1 MAKINLSSLLK
12 GSESM
17 ENMEL
22 DERST
27 KVNKQLHII
36 GLIISILMLVVTLV
50 LLIIAITKVY
60 SINQDFTSK
69 VVSYSTANN
78 VNTVVASILLL
89 LVTSMTGLI
98 FFRLYQEKP
107 PFSRGN
113 IRIIRF
119 VAVLLVLLSVLPIV
133 FQVGVA
139 GFLNIPIK
147 KISINYMYIFI
158 GMIFYCISYVFEHG
172 DIVQRQISQRVSIQ
186 ENMILT
192 MAEAAEAKSG
202 NVGQHIKR
210 VSEYSKVIAKNMGMS
225 DEEVETIRLASM
237 LHDIGNILIP
247 SEIIEKESTLNDEEF
262 AIMKT
267 HVVAGEQLL
276 QNAEGNVMEMARQIA
291 LDHHEHW
298 NGAGYLGKIG
308 KEISLPGRIVAV
320 ADTFDMLISARG
332 YKSGWDT
339 NKVYHGICDD
349 SGKKFDPEVVKVFI
363 ICYKELLEVFK
374 KYNKTASK
382 DAPLPDEI
390 VASYDKILGEF
401 NRKNQ
406 PQEESFVSVSKSYQ
420 DVELDLRRLI

>member
-12 GSESM
+12 GSD
-17 ENMEL
+17 NKAEL
-22 DERST
+22 DIRST
-27 KVNKQLHII
+27 KVNRQLHII
-36 GLIISILMLVVTLV
+36 GLIISIMMFVVTLV

-60 SINQDFTSK
+60 SINRDFTSGN
-69 VVSYSTANN
+69 VSYTTANN
-78 VNTVVASILLL
+78 INQVLASLLLL

-98 FFRLYQEKP
+98 FFRLYQAKP
-107 PFSRGN
+107 PFSKGN

-119 VAVLLVLLSVLPIV
+119 VAILLILLSVLPML
-133 FQVGVA
+133 FQLGFA
-139 GFLNIPIK
+139 GFFNIDIN

-158 GMIFYCISYVFEHG
+158 GMIFYCISYIFEHG
-172 DIVQRQISQRVSIQ
+172 DIVQRQVAQTVDVQ

-210 VSEYSKVIAKNMGMS
+210 VSEYSKVIAKNMGMT
-225 DEEVETIRLASM
+225 DEEAETMRLASM

-247 SEIIEKESTLNDEEF
+247 SEILEKESSLNDEEF

-276 QNAEGNVMEMARQIA
+276 ENAEGDVMEMARQIA

-298 NGAGYLGKIG
+298 NGAGYMGKVG

-320 ADTFDMLISARG
+320 ADAFDMMISARG

-339 NKVYHGICDD
+339 NKVYHGICDE
-349 SGKKFDPEVVKVFI
+349 SGKKFDPEVIRVFI
-363 ICYKELLEVFK
+363 VCYKELLEIFK
-374 KYNKTASK
+374 KYNKTVSK
-382 DAPLPDEI
+382 DAPLSEEI
-390 VASYDKILGEF
+390 MANYDKILGEY
-401 NRKNQ
+401 NTRNKQ
-406 PQEESFVSVSKSYQ
+406 KEEESVSVSKSYQ

>member
-1 MAKINLSSLLK
+1 MAKLNLSSLFK
-12 GSESM
+12 GSD
-17 ENMEL
+17 NKAEL
-22 DERST
+22 DKRST
-27 KVNKQLHII
+27 KVNRQLHII
-36 GLIISILMLVVTLV
+36 GLIISIMMFIVTLV

-60 SINQDFTSK
+60 SINQDFTSGN
-69 VVSYSTANN
+69 VSYTTANN
-78 VNTVVASILLL
+78 INQVVASLLLL

-98 FFRLYQEKP
+98 FFRLYQAKP
-107 PFSRGN
+107 PFSKGN

-119 VAVLLVLLSVLPIV
+119 VAILLILLSVLPML
-133 FQVGVA
+133 FQL
-139 GFLNIPIK
+139 GFTGFFNIDIN

-158 GMIFYCISYVFEHG
+158 SMIFYCISYIFEHG
-172 DIVQRQISQRVSIQ
+172 DIVQRQVAQTVDVQ

-210 VSEYSKVIAKNMGMS
+210 VSEYSKVIARHMGMT
-225 DEEVETIRLASM
+225 DEEAETMRLASM

-247 SEIIEKESTLNDEEF
+247 SEILEKESSLNDEEF

-276 QNAEGNVMEMARQIA
+276 ENAEGDVMEMARQIA

-298 NGAGYLGKIG
+298 NGAGYMGKVG

-320 ADTFDMLISARG
+320 ADAFDMMISARG

-339 NKVYHGICDD
+339 NKVYHGICDE
-349 SGKKFDPEVVKVFI
+349 SGKKFDPEVIKVFI
-363 ICYKELLEVFK
+363 ICYKELLEIFK
-374 KYNKTASK
+374 KYNKTVSK
-382 DAPLPDEI
+382 DAPLSEEI
-390 VASYDKILGEF
+390 MANYDKILGEY
-401 NRKNQ
+401 NTRNKQ
-406 PQEESFVSVSKSYQ
+406 KEEETVSVSKSYQ

>member
-1 MAKINLSSLLK
+1 MAKLNLSSLFK
-12 GSESM
+12 GSD
-17 ENMEL
+17 NKAEL
-22 DERST
+22 DKRST
-27 KVNKQLHII
+27 KVNRQLHII
-36 GLIISILMLVVTLV
+36 GLIISIMMFIVTLV

-60 SINQDFTSK
+60 SINQDFTSGN
-69 VVSYSTANN
+69 VSYTTANN
-78 VNTVVASILLL
+78 INQVVASLLLL

-98 FFRLYQEKP
+98 FFRLYQAKP
-107 PFSRGN
+107 PFYKGN

-119 VAVLLVLLSVLPIV
+119 VAILLILLSVLPML
-133 FQVGVA
+133 FQL
-139 GFLNIPIK
+139 GFTGFFNIDIN

-158 GMIFYCISYVFEHG
+158 GMIFYCISYIFEHG
-172 DIVQRQISQRVSIQ
+172 DIVQRQVAQTVDVQ

-210 VSEYSKVIAKNMGMS
+210 VSEYSKVIARHMGMT
-225 DEEVETIRLASM
+225 DEEAETMRLASM

-247 SEIIEKESTLNDEEF
+247 SEILEKESSLNDEEF

-276 QNAEGNVMEMARQIA
+276 ENAEGDVMEMARQIA

-298 NGAGYLGKIG
+298 NGAGYMGKVG

-320 ADTFDMLISARG
+320 ADAFDMMISARG

-339 NKVYHGICDD
+339 NKVYHGICDE
-349 SGKKFDPEVVKVFI
+349 SGKKFDPEVIKVFI
-363 ICYKELLEVFK
+363 ICYKELLEIFK
-374 KYNKTASK
+374 KYNKTVSK
-382 DAPLPDEI
+382 DAPLSEEI
-390 VASYDKILGEF
+390 MANYDKILGEY
-401 NRKNQ
+401 NTRNKQ
-406 PQEESFVSVSKSYQ
+406 KEEETVSVSKSYQ

>member
-12 GSESM
+12 GSD
-17 ENMEL
+17 NKAEL
-22 DERST
+22 DIRST
-27 KVNKQLHII
+27 KVNRQLHII
-36 GLIISILMLVVTLV
+36 GLIISIMMFVVTLV

-60 SINQDFTSK
+60 SINRDFTSGN
-69 VVSYSTANN
+69 VSYTTANN
-78 VNTVVASILLL
+78 INQVLASLLLL

-98 FFRLYQEKP
+98 FFRLYQAKP
-107 PFSRGN
+107 PFSKGN

-119 VAVLLVLLSVLPIV
+119 VAILLILLSVLPML
-133 FQVGVA
+133 FQLGFA
-139 GFLNIPIK
+139 GFFNIDIN

-158 GMIFYCISYVFEHG
+158 SMIFYCISYIFEHG
-172 DIVQRQISQRVSIQ
+172 DIVQRQVAQTVDVQ

-210 VSEYSKVIAKNMGMS
+210 VSEYSKVIARHMGMT
-225 DEEVETIRLASM
+225 DEEAETMRLASM

-247 SEIIEKESTLNDEEF
+247 SEILEKESSLNDEEF

-276 QNAEGNVMEMARQIA
+276 ENAEGDVMEMARQIA

-298 NGAGYLGKIG
+298 NGAGYMGKVG

-320 ADTFDMLISARG
+320 ADAFDMMISARG

-339 NKVYHGICDD
+339 NKVYHGICDE
-349 SGKKFDPEVVKVFI
+349 SGKKFDPEVIKVFI
-363 ICYKELLEVFK
+363 ICYKELLEIFK
-374 KYNKTASK
+374 KYNKTVSK
-382 DAPLPDEI
+382 DAPLSEEI
-390 VASYDKILGEF
+390 MANYDKILGEY
-401 NRKNQ
+401 NTRNKQ
-406 PQEESFVSVSKSYQ
+406 KEEESVSVSKSYQ

>member
-12 GSESM
+12 GAD
-17 ENMEL
+17 NKAEL
-22 DERST
+22 DIRST
-27 KVNKQLHII
+27 KVNRQLHII
-36 GLIISILMLVVTLV
+36 GLIISIMMFVVTLV

-60 SINQDFTSK
+60 SINRDFTSGN
-69 VVSYSTANN
+69 VSYITANN
-78 VNTVVASILLL
+78 INQVVASLLLL

-98 FFRLYQEKP
+98 FFRLYQAKP
-107 PFSRGN
+107 PFSKGN

-119 VAVLLVLLSVLPIV
+119 VAILLILLSVLPML
-133 FQVGVA
+133 FQLGFA
-139 GFLNIPIK
+139 GFFNIDIN

-158 GMIFYCISYVFEHG
+158 GMIFYCISYIFEHG
-172 DIVQRQISQRVSIQ
+172 DIVQRQVAQTVDVQ

-210 VSEYSKVIAKNMGMS
+210 VSEYSKVIAKNMGMT
-225 DEEVETIRLASM
+225 DEEAETMRLASM

-247 SEIIEKESTLNDEEF
+247 SEILEKESSLNDEEF

-276 QNAEGNVMEMARQIA
+276 ENAEGDVMEMARQIA

-298 NGAGYLGKIG
+298 NGAGYMGKVG

-320 ADTFDMLISARG
+320 ADAFDMMISARG

-339 NKVYHGICDD
+339 NKVYHGICDE
-349 SGKKFDPEVVKVFI
+349 SGKKFDPEVIKVFI
-363 ICYKELLEVFK
+363 ICYKELLEIFK
-374 KYNKTASK
+374 KYNKTVSK
-382 DAPLPDEI
+382 DAPLSEEI
-390 VASYDKILGEF
+390 MANYDKILGEY
-401 NRKNQ
+401 NTRNKQ
-406 PQEESFVSVSKSYQ
+406 KEEETVSVSKSYQ

>member
-1 MAKINLSSLLK
+1 MAKFNLISLLK
-12 GSESM
+12 GSD
-17 ENMEL
+17 NKAEL
-22 DERST
+22 DIRST
-27 KVNKQLHII
+27 KVNRQLHII
-36 GLIISILMLVVTLV
+36 GLIISIMMFVVTLV

-60 SINQDFTSK
+60 SINRDFTSGN
-69 VVSYSTANN
+69 VSYTTANN
-78 VNTVVASILLL
+78 INQVLASLLLL

-98 FFRLYQEKP
+98 FFRLYQAKP
-107 PFSRGN
+107 PFSKGN

-119 VAVLLVLLSVLPIV
+119 VAILLILLSVLPML
-133 FQVGVA
+133 FQLGFA
-139 GFLNIPIK
+139 GFFNIDIN

-158 GMIFYCISYVFEHG
+158 GMIFYCISYIFEHG
-172 DIVQRQISQRVSIQ
+172 DIVQRQVAQTVDVQ

-210 VSEYSKVIAKNMGMS
+210 VSEYSKVIAKNMGMT
-225 DEEVETIRLASM
+225 DEEAETMRLASM

-247 SEIIEKESTLNDEEF
+247 SEILEKESSLNDEEF

-276 QNAEGNVMEMARQIA
+276 ENAEGDVMEMARQIA

-298 NGAGYLGKIG
+298 NGAGYMGKVG

-320 ADTFDMLISARG
+320 ADAFDMMISARG

-339 NKVYHGICDD
+339 NKVYHGICDE
-349 SGKKFDPEVVKVFI
+349 SGKKFDPEVIKVFI
-363 ICYKELLEVFK
+363 ICYKELLEIFK
-374 KYNKTASK
+374 KYNKTVSK
-382 DAPLPDEI
+382 DAPLSEEI
-390 VASYDKILGEF
+390 MANYDKILGEY
-401 NRKNQ
+401 NTRNKQ
-406 PQEESFVSVSKSYQ
+406 KEEETVSVSKSYQ

>member
-12 GSESM
+12 GSD
-17 ENMEL
+17 NKAEL
-22 DERST
+22 DIRST
-27 KVNKQLHII
+27 KVNRQLHII
-36 GLIISILMLVVTLV
+36 GLIISIMMFVVTLV

-60 SINQDFTSK
+60 SINRDFTSGN
-69 VVSYSTANN
+69 VSYTTANN
-78 VNTVVASILLL
+78 INQVLASLLLL

-98 FFRLYQEKP
+98 FFRLYQAKP
-107 PFSRGN
+107 PFSKGN

-119 VAVLLVLLSVLPIV
+119 VAILLILLSVLPML
-133 FQVGVA
+133 FQLGFA
-139 GFLNIPIK
+139 GFFNIDIN

-158 GMIFYCISYVFEHG
+158 GMIFYCISYIFEHG
-172 DIVQRQISQRVSIQ
+172 DIVQRQVAQTVDVQ

-210 VSEYSKVIAKNMGMS
+210 VSEYSKVIAKNMGMT
-225 DEEVETIRLASM
+225 DEEAETMRLASM

-247 SEIIEKESTLNDEEF
+247 SEILEKESSLNDEEF

-276 QNAEGNVMEMARQIA
+276 ENAEGDVMEMARQIA

-298 NGAGYLGKIG
+298 NGAGYMGKVG

-320 ADTFDMLISARG
+320 ADAFDMLISARG

-339 NKVYHGICDD
+339 NKVYHGICDE
-349 SGKKFDPEVVKVFI
+349 SGKKFDPEVIRVFI
-363 ICYKELLEVFK
+363 VCYKELLEIFK
-374 KYNKTASK
+374 KYNKTVSK
-382 DAPLPDEI
+382 DAPLSEEI
-390 VASYDKILGEF
+390 MANYDKILGEY
-401 NRKNQ
+401 NTRNKQ
-406 PQEESFVSVSKSYQ
+406 KEEESVSVSKSYQ

>member
-12 GSESM
+12 GSD
-17 ENMEL
+17 NKAEL
-22 DERST
+22 DIRST
-27 KVNKQLHII
+27 KVNRQLHII
-36 GLIISILMLVVTLV
+36 GLIISIMMFVVTLV

-60 SINQDFTSK
+60 SINRDFTSGN
-69 VVSYSTANN
+69 VSYTTANN
-78 VNTVVASILLL
+78 INQVVASLLLL

-98 FFRLYQEKP
+98 FFRLYQAKP
-107 PFSRGN
+107 PFSKGN

-119 VAVLLVLLSVLPIV
+119 VAILLILLSVLPML
-133 FQVGVA
+133 FQLGFA
-139 GFLNIPIK
+139 GFFNIDIN

-158 GMIFYCISYVFEHG
+158 GMIFYCISYIFEHG
-172 DIVQRQISQRVSIQ
+172 DIVQRQVAQTVDVQ

-210 VSEYSKVIAKNMGMS
+210 VSEYSKVIAKNMGMT
-225 DEEVETIRLASM
+225 DEEAETMRLASM

-247 SEIIEKESTLNDEEF
+247 SEILEKESSLNDEEF

-276 QNAEGNVMEMARQIA
+276 ENAEGDVMEMARQIA

-298 NGAGYLGKIG
+298 NGAGYMGKVG

-320 ADTFDMLISARG
+320 ADAFDMLISARG

-339 NKVYHGICDD
+339 NKVYHGICDE
-349 SGKKFDPEVVKVFI
+349 SGKKFDPEVIRVFI
-363 ICYKELLEVFK
+363 VCYKELLEIFK
-374 KYNKTASK
+374 KYNKTVSK
-382 DAPLPDEI
+382 DAPLSEEI
-390 VASYDKILGEF
+390 MANYDKILGEY
-401 NRKNQ
+401 NTRNKQ
-406 PQEESFVSVSKSYQ
+406 KEEESVSVSKSYQ

>member
-12 GSESM
+12 GSD
-17 ENMEL
+17 NKAEL
-22 DERST
+22 DIRST
-27 KVNKQLHII
+27 KVNRQLHII
-36 GLIISILMLVVTLV
+36 GLIISIMMFVVTLV

-60 SINQDFTSK
+60 SINRDFTSGN
-69 VVSYSTANN
+69 VSYTTANN
-78 VNTVVASILLL
+78 INQVVASLLLL

-98 FFRLYQEKP
+98 FFRLYQAKP
-107 PFSRGN
+107 PFYKGN

-119 VAVLLVLLSVLPIV
+119 VAILLILLSVLPML
-133 FQVGVA
+133 FQLGFA
-139 GFLNIPIK
+139 GFFNIDIN

-158 GMIFYCISYVFEHG
+158 GMIFYCISYIFEHG
-172 DIVQRQISQRVSIQ
+172 DIVQRQVAQTVDVQ

-210 VSEYSKVIAKNMGMS
+210 VSEYSKVIARHMGMT
-225 DEEVETIRLASM
+225 DEEAETMRLASM

-247 SEIIEKESTLNDEEF
+247 SEILEKESSLNDEEF

-276 QNAEGNVMEMARQIA
+276 ENAEGDVMEMARQIA

-298 NGAGYLGKIG
+298 NGAGYMGKVG

-320 ADTFDMLISARG
+320 ADAFDMLISARG

-339 NKVYHGICDD
+339 NKVYHGICDE
-349 SGKKFDPEVVKVFI
+349 SGKKFDPEVIKVFI
-363 ICYKELLEVFK
+363 ICYKELLEIFK
-374 KYNKTASK
+374 KYNKTVSK
-382 DAPLPDEI
+382 DAPLSEEI
-390 VASYDKILGEF
+390 MANYDKILGEY
-401 NRKNQ
+401 NTRNKQ
-406 PQEESFVSVSKSYQ
+406 KEEETVSVSKSYQ

>member
-1 MAKINLSSLLK
+1 MAKLNLSSLFK
-12 GSESM
+12 GSD
-17 ENMEL
+17 NKAEL
-22 DERST
+22 DKRST
-27 KVNKQLHII
+27 KVNRQLHII
-36 GLIISILMLVVTLV
+36 GLIISIMMFIVTLV

-60 SINQDFTSK
+60 SINQDFTSGN
-69 VVSYSTANN
+69 VSYTTANN
-78 VNTVVASILLL
+78 INQVVASLLLL

-98 FFRLYQEKP
+98 FFRLYQAKP
-107 PFSRGN
+107 PFSKGN

-119 VAVLLVLLSVLPIV
+119 VAILLILLSVLPML
-133 FQVGVA
+133 FQLGFA
-139 GFLNIPIK
+139 GFFNIDIN

-158 GMIFYCISYVFEHG
+158 GMIFYCISYIFEHG
-172 DIVQRQISQRVSIQ
+172 DIVQRQVAQTVDVQ

-210 VSEYSKVIAKNMGMS
+210 VSEYSKVIAKNMGMT
-225 DEEVETIRLASM
+225 DEEAETMRLASM

-247 SEIIEKESTLNDEEF
+247 SEILEKESSLNDEEF

-276 QNAEGNVMEMARQIA
+276 ENAEGDVMEMARQIA

-298 NGAGYLGKIG
+298 NGAGYMGKVG

-320 ADTFDMLISARG
+320 ADAFDMMISARG

-339 NKVYHGICDD
+339 NKVYHGICDE
-349 SGKKFDPEVVKVFI
+349 SGKKFDPEVIKVFI
-363 ICYKELLEVFK
+363 ICYKELLEIFK
-374 KYNKTASK
+374 KYNKTVSK
-382 DAPLPDEI
+382 DAPLSEEI
-390 VASYDKILGEF
+390 MANYDKILGEY
-401 NRKNQ
+401 NTRNKQ
-406 PQEESFVSVSKSYQ
+406 KEEETVSVSKSYQ

>member
-1 MAKINLSSLLK
+1 MAKLNLSSLFK
-12 GSESM
+12 GSD
-17 ENMEL
+17 NKAEL
-22 DERST
+22 DKRST
-27 KVNKQLHII
+27 KVNRQLHII
-36 GLIISILMLVVTLV
+36 GLIISIMMFVVTLV

-60 SINQDFTSK
+60 SINQDFTSGN
-69 VVSYSTANN
+69 VSYTTANN
-78 VNTVVASILLL
+78 INQVLASLLLL

-98 FFRLYQEKP
+98 FFRLYQAKP
-107 PFSRGN
+107 PFSKGN

-119 VAVLLVLLSVLPIV
+119 VAILLILLSVLPML
-133 FQVGVA
+133 FQL
-139 GFLNIPIK
+139 GFTGFFNIDIN

-158 GMIFYCISYVFEHG
+158 GMIFYCISYIFEHG
-172 DIVQRQISQRVSIQ
+172 DIVQRQVAQTVDVQ

-210 VSEYSKVIAKNMGMS
+210 VSEYSKVIAKNMGMT
-225 DEEVETIRLASM
+225 DEEAETMRLASM

-247 SEIIEKESTLNDEEF
+247 SEILEKESSLNDEEF

-276 QNAEGNVMEMARQIA
+276 ENAEGDVMEMARQIA

-298 NGAGYLGKIG
+298 NGAGYMGKVG

-320 ADTFDMLISARG
+320 ADAFDMMISARG

-339 NKVYHGICDD
+339 NKVYHGICDE
-349 SGKKFDPEVVKVFI
+349 SGKKFDPEVIRVFI
-363 ICYKELLEVFK
+363 VCYKELLEIFK
-374 KYNKTASK
+374 KYNKTVSK
-382 DAPLPDEI
+382 DAPLSEEI
-390 VASYDKILGEF
+390 MANYDKILGEY
-401 NRKNQ
+401 NTRNKQ
-406 PQEESFVSVSKSYQ
+406 KEEESVSVSKSYQ

>member
-1 MAKINLSSLLK
+1 MAVFDLSSLK
-12 GSESM
+12 FSSQA
-17 ENMEL
+17 NKEL
-22 DERST
+22 NERSV
-27 KVNKQLHII
+27 KINRQLHII
-36 GLIISILMLVVTLV
+36 GLIISIMMFIVTLV

-60 SINQDFTSK
+60 SINKDFTSGN
-69 VVSYSTANN
+69 VSYTTANN
-78 VNTVVASILLL
+78 VNQIVASLLLL

-98 FFRLYQEKP
+98 FFRLYQAKP
-107 PFSRGN
+107 PFSKGN
-113 IRIIRF
+113 IRIIRV
-119 VAVLLVLLSVLPIV
+119 VAIMLILLSVLPIL

-139 GFLNIPIK
+139 GFFNIAIK

-158 GMIFYCISYVFEHG
+158 GVIFYCISYVFEHG
-172 DIVQRQISQRVSIQ
+172 DIVQSKTSESLSVQ

-210 VSEYSKVIAKNMGMS
+210 VSEYTRTLARNMGMT
-225 DEEVETIRLASM
+225 DEECENLRLASM

-247 SEIIEKESTLNDEEF
+247 EEILGKDSSLNDEEF

-276 QNAEGNVMEMARQIA
+276 QNAEGQVMELARQVVI
-291 LDHHEHW
+291 DHHEHW
-298 NGAGYLGKIG
+298 DGNGYLGKVG

-332 YKSGWDT
+332 YKSGWDS

-349 SGKKFDPEVVKVFI
+349 SGKKFDPEIIKVFI
-363 ICYKELLEVFK
+363 QCYKELLEIYK
-374 KYNKTASK
+374 KYNKTVSRDVALS
-382 DAPLPDEI
+382 DEI
-390 VASYDKILGEF
+390 VAGYDKILGEF
-401 NRKNQ
+401 SSKNK
-406 PQEESFVSVSKSYQ
+406 PSEEESVSASKSYQ

>member
-12 GSESM
+12 GSD
-17 ENMEL
+17 NKAEL
-22 DERST
+22 DIRST
-27 KVNKQLHII
+27 KVNRQLHII
-36 GLIISILMLVVTLV
+36 GLIISIMMFVVTLV

-60 SINQDFTSK
+60 SINRDFTSGN
-69 VVSYSTANN
+69 VSYITANN
-78 VNTVVASILLL
+78 INQVVASLLLL

-98 FFRLYQEKP
+98 FFRLYQAKP
-107 PFSRGN
+107 PFSKGN

-119 VAVLLVLLSVLPIV
+119 VAILLILLSVLPML
-133 FQVGVA
+133 FQLGFA
-139 GFLNIPIK
+139 GFFNIDIN

-158 GMIFYCISYVFEHG
+158 GMIFYCISYIFEHG
-172 DIVQRQISQRVSIQ
+172 DIVQRQVAQTVDVQ

-210 VSEYSKVIAKNMGMS
+210 VSEYSKVIAKNMGMT
-225 DEEVETIRLASM
+225 DEEAETMRLASM

-247 SEIIEKESTLNDEEF
+247 SEILEKESSLNDEEF

-276 QNAEGNVMEMARQIA
+276 ENAEGDVMEMARQIA

-298 NGAGYLGKIG
+298 NGAGYMGKVG

-320 ADTFDMLISARG
+320 ADAFDMMISARG

-339 NKVYHGICDD
+339 NKVYHGICDE
-349 SGKKFDPEVVKVFI
+349 SGKKFDPEVIKVFI
-363 ICYKELLEVFK
+363 ICYKELLEIFK
-374 KYNKTASK
+374 KYNKTVSK
-382 DAPLPDEI
+382 DAPLSEEI
-390 VASYDKILGEF
+390 MANYDKILGEY
-401 NRKNQ
+401 NTRNKQ
-406 PQEESFVSVSKSYQ
+406 KEEESVSVSKSYQ

>member
-1 MAKINLSSLLK
+1 MAFNKLSSLLK
-12 GSESM
+12 GSDSSS
-17 ENMEL
+17 EL
-22 DERST
+22 DKRST

-36 GLIISILMLVVTLV
+36 GLVISIVMFVLTIV
-50 LLIIAITKVY
+50 LLIISITKLY
-60 SINQDFTSK
+60 SINQDFTSGN
-69 VVSYSTANN
+69 VSYETANS
-78 VNTVVASILLL
+78 VNQIVASLLLL
-89 LVTSMTGLI
+89 LVTSMAGLI
-98 FFRLYQEKP
+98 FFRLYQSKP
-107 PFSRGN
+107 PFSKGN

-119 VAVLLVLLSVLPIV
+119 VAILLIMLSVLPML
-133 FQVGVA
+133 FQVGIA
-139 GFLNIPIK
+139 GFFNISIN

-172 DIVQRQISQRVSIQ
+172 DIMQRQTAQTVSLQ

-210 VSEYSKVIAKNMGMS
+210 ISEYSKIIAKNMGMT

-247 SEIIEKESTLNDEEF
+247 SEILDKESSLNDEEF

-267 HVVAGEQLL
+267 HVVAGKQLL
-276 QNAEGNVMEMARQIA
+276 QNAEGAVMEMARQIA

-298 NGAGYLGKIG
+298 DGAGYMGKVG

-349 SGKKFDPEVVKVFI
+349 SGKKFDPEIIKVFI
-363 ICYKELLEVFK
+363 QCYKELLEVYK
-374 KYNKTASK
+374 KYNKTVSK
-382 DAPLPDEI
+382 DTPLSEDI
-390 VASYDKILGEF
+390 VASYDKILGNF
-401 NRKNQ
+401 SPRVK
-406 PQEESFVSVSKSYQ
+406 PKDEEAVSVSKSYQ

>member
-1 MAKINLSSLLK
+1 MAFNKLSSLLK
-12 GSESM
+12 GSDSSS
-17 ENMEL
+17 EL
-22 DERST
+22 DKRST

-36 GLIISILMLVVTLV
+36 GLVISIVMFVLTIV
-50 LLIIAITKVY
+50 LLIISITKLY
-60 SINQDFTSK
+60 SINQDFTSGN
-69 VVSYSTANN
+69 VSYETANS
-78 VNTVVASILLL
+78 VNQIVASLLLL
-89 LVTSMTGLI
+89 LVTSMAGLI
-98 FFRLYQEKP
+98 FFRLYQSKP
-107 PFSRGN
+107 PFSKGN

-119 VAVLLVLLSVLPIV
+119 VAILLIMLSVLPML
-133 FQVGVA
+133 FQVGIA
-139 GFLNIPIK
+139 GFFNISIT

-172 DIVQRQISQRVSIQ
+172 DIMQRQTAQTVSLQ

-210 VSEYSKVIAKNMGMS
+210 ISEYSKIIAKNMGMT

-247 SEIIEKESTLNDEEF
+247 SEILDKESSLNDEEF

-267 HVVAGEQLL
+267 HVVAGKQLL
-276 QNAEGNVMEMARQIA
+276 QNAEGAVMEMARQIA

-298 NGAGYLGKIG
+298 DGAGYMGKVG

-349 SGKKFDPEVVKVFI
+349 SGKKFDPEIIKVFI
-363 ICYKELLEVFK
+363 QCYKELLEVYK
-374 KYNKTASK
+374 KYNKTVSK
-382 DAPLPDEI
+382 DTPLSEDI
-390 VASYDKILGEF
+390 VASYDKILGNF
-401 NRKNQ
+401 SPRVK
-406 PQEESFVSVSKSYQ
+406 PKDEEAVSVSKSYQ

>member
-12 GSESM
+12 GSD
-17 ENMEL
+17 NKAEL
-22 DERST
+22 DIRST
-27 KVNKQLHII
+27 KVNRQLHII
-36 GLIISILMLVVTLV
+36 GLIISIMMFVVTLV

-60 SINQDFTSK
+60 SINRDFTSGN
-69 VVSYSTANN
+69 VSYTTANN
-78 VNTVVASILLL
+78 INQVLASLLLL

-98 FFRLYQEKP
+98 FFRLYQAKP
-107 PFSRGN
+107 PFSKGN

-119 VAVLLVLLSVLPIV
+119 VAILLILLSVLPML
-133 FQVGVA
+133 FQLGFA
-139 GFLNIPIK
+139 GFFNIDIN

-158 GMIFYCISYVFEHG
+158 GMIFYCISYIFEHG
-172 DIVQRQISQRVSIQ
+172 DIVQRQVAQTVDVQ

-210 VSEYSKVIAKNMGMS
+210 VSEYTRILAKNMGMS
-225 DEEVETIRLASM
+225 DDEVETIRLASM

-247 SEIIEKESTLNDEEF
+247 SEILEKESSLNDEEF

-276 QNAEGNVMEMARQIA
+276 QNAEGSVMEMARQIA

-298 NGAGYLGKIG
+298 DGAGYMGKVG
-308 KEISLPGRIVAV
+308 KEICLPGRIVAV
-320 ADTFDMLISARG
+320 SDAFDMLISARG

-339 NKVYHGICDD
+339 NKVYHSICDD

-363 ICYKELLEVFK
+363 VCYKELLEVFK
-374 KYNKTASK
+374 KYNKMVSK
-382 DAPLPDEI
+382 DTPLSDEI
-390 VASYDKILGEF
+390 AAEYDKILGEYSPR
-401 NRKNQ
+401 NNQKN
-406 PQEESFVSVSKSYQ
+406 EEETVAVSKSYQ

>member
-1 MAKINLSSLLK
+1 MAVFDLSSLIK
-12 GSESM
+12 AAGSHK
-17 ENMEL
+17 EL
-22 DERST
+22 DERSI

-36 GLIISILMLVVTLV
+36 GLLITLMMFIVTLV

-60 SINQDFTSK
+60 SINNDFTSGN
-69 VVSYSTANN
+69 VTYNTANT
-78 VNTVVASILLL
+78 VNQIVASLLLL

-98 FFRLYQEKP
+98 FFRLYQAKP
-107 PFSRGN
+107 PFSKGN
-113 IRIIRF
+113 IRIIRV
-119 VAVLLVLLSVLPIV
+119 VAIMLVMLSFLPIL

-139 GFLNIPIK
+139 GFFNIQIK

-158 GMIFYCISYVFEHG
+158 GIIFYCISYVFEHG
-172 DIVQRQISQRVSIQ
+172 DIVQNKTAETLSVQ

-210 VSEYSKVIAKNMGMS
+210 VSEYTKVLARNMGMS
-225 DEEVETIRLASM
+225 DDEVENLRLASM

-247 SEIIEKESTLNDEEF
+247 EEILGKESSLNDEEY

-267 HVVAGEQLL
+267 HVVAGEQLI
-276 QNAEGNVMEMARQIA
+276 QNAEGSVMEVARQIV

-298 NGAGYLGKIG
+298 DGNGYLGKVG

-339 NKVYHGICDD
+339 NKVYHGICND

-374 KYNKTASK
+374 KYNKTVSK
-382 DAPLPDEI
+382 DVALSDDI
-390 VASYDKILGEF
+390 VAGYDKILGAYSP
-401 NRKNQ
+401 KNK
-406 PQEESFVSVSKSYQ
+406 PKEEESVSASKSYQ

>member
-12 GSESM
+12 GAD
-17 ENMEL
+17 NKAEL
-22 DERST
+22 DIRST
-27 KVNKQLHII
+27 KVNRQLHII
-36 GLIISILMLVVTLV
+36 GLIISIMMFVVTLV

-60 SINQDFTSK
+60 SINRDFTSGN
-69 VVSYSTANN
+69 VSYTTANN
-78 VNTVVASILLL
+78 INQVVASLLLL

-98 FFRLYQEKP
+98 FFRLYQAKP
-107 PFSRGN
+107 PFSKGN

-119 VAVLLVLLSVLPIV
+119 VAILLILLSVLPML
-133 FQVGVA
+133 FQLGFA
-139 GFLNIPIK
+139 GFFNIDIN

-158 GMIFYCISYVFEHG
+158 GMIFYCISYIFEHG
-172 DIVQRQISQRVSIQ
+172 DIVQRQVAQTVDVQ

-210 VSEYSKVIAKNMGMS
+210 VSEYSKVIAKNMGMT
-225 DEEVETIRLASM
+225 DEEAETMRLASM

-247 SEIIEKESTLNDEEF
+247 SEILEKESSLNDEEF

-276 QNAEGNVMEMARQIA
+276 ENAEGDVMEMARQIA

-298 NGAGYLGKIG
+298 NGAGYMGKVG

-320 ADTFDMLISARG
+320 ADAFDMMISARG

-339 NKVYHGICDD
+339 NKVYHGICDE
-349 SGKKFDPEVVKVFI
+349 SGKKFDPEVIKVFI
-363 ICYKELLEVFK
+363 ICYKELLEIFK
-374 KYNKTASK
+374 KYNKTVSK
-382 DAPLPDEI
+382 DAPLSEEI
-390 VASYDKILGEF
+390 MANYDKILGEY
-401 NRKNQ
+401 NTRNKQ
-406 PQEESFVSVSKSYQ
+406 KEEETVSVSKSYQ

>member
-1 MAKINLSSLLK
+1 MAKLNLSSLFK
-12 GSESM
+12 GSD
-17 ENMEL
+17 NKAEL
-22 DERST
+22 DKRST
-27 KVNKQLHII
+27 KVNRQLHII
-36 GLIISILMLVVTLV
+36 GLIISIMMFIVTLV

-60 SINQDFTSK
+60 SINQDFTSGN
-69 VVSYSTANN
+69 VSYTTANN
-78 VNTVVASILLL
+78 INQVVASLLLL

-98 FFRLYQEKP
+98 FFRLYQAKP
-107 PFSRGN
+107 PFSKGN

-119 VAVLLVLLSVLPIV
+119 VAILLILLSVLPML
-133 FQVGVA
+133 FQL
-139 GFLNIPIK
+139 GFTGFFNIDIN

-158 GMIFYCISYVFEHG
+158 GMIFYCISYIFEHG
-172 DIVQRQISQRVSIQ
+172 DIVQRQVAQTVDVQ

-210 VSEYSKVIAKNMGMS
+210 VSEYSKVIARHMGMT
-225 DEEVETIRLASM
+225 DEEAETMRLASM

-247 SEIIEKESTLNDEEF
+247 SEILEKESSLNDEEF

-276 QNAEGNVMEMARQIA
+276 ENAEGDVMEMARQIA

-298 NGAGYLGKIG
+298 NGAGYMGKVG

-320 ADTFDMLISARG
+320 ADAFDMMISARG

-339 NKVYHGICDD
+339 NKVYHGICDE
-349 SGKKFDPEVVKVFI
+349 SGKKFDPEVIKVFI
-363 ICYKELLEVFK
+363 VCYKELLEIFK
-374 KYNKTASK
+374 KYNKTVSK
-382 DAPLPDEI
+382 DAPLSEEI
-390 VASYDKILGEF
+390 MANYDKILGEY
-401 NRKNQ
+401 NTRNKQ
-406 PQEESFVSVSKSYQ
+406 KEEETVSVSKSYQ

>member
-12 GSESM
+12 GSD
-17 ENMEL
+17 NKAEL
-22 DERST
+22 DIRST
-27 KVNKQLHII
+27 KVNRQLHII
-36 GLIISILMLVVTLV
+36 GLIISIMMFVVTLV

-60 SINQDFTSK
+60 SINRDFTSGN
-69 VVSYSTANN
+69 VSYTTANN
-78 VNTVVASILLL
+78 INQVVASLLLL

-98 FFRLYQEKP
+98 FFRLYQAKP
-107 PFSRGN
+107 PFSKGN

-119 VAVLLVLLSVLPIV
+119 VAILLILLSVLPML
-133 FQVGVA
+133 FQLGFA
-139 GFLNIPIK
+139 GFFNIDIN

-158 GMIFYCISYVFEHG
+158 GMIFYCISYIFEHG
-172 DIVQRQISQRVSIQ
+172 DIVQRQVAQTVDVQ

-210 VSEYSKVIAKNMGMS
+210 VSEYSKVIAKNMGMT
-225 DEEVETIRLASM
+225 DEEAETMRLASM

-247 SEIIEKESTLNDEEF
+247 SEILEKESSLNDEEF

-276 QNAEGNVMEMARQIA
+276 ENAEGDVMEMARQIA

-298 NGAGYLGKIG
+298 NGAGYMGKVG

-320 ADTFDMLISARG
+320 ADAFDMMISARG

-339 NKVYHGICDD
+339 NKVYHGICDE
-349 SGKKFDPEVVKVFI
+349 SGKKFDPEVIKVFI
-363 ICYKELLEVFK
+363 ICYKELLEIFK
-374 KYNKTASK
+374 KYNKTVSK
-382 DAPLPDEI
+382 DAPLSEEI
-390 VASYDKILGEF
+390 MANYDKILGEY
-401 NRKNQ
+401 NTRNKQ
-406 PQEESFVSVSKSYQ
+406 KEEESVSVSKSYQ

>member
-1 MAKINLSSLLK
+1 MAFNKLSSLLK
-12 GSESM
+12 GSDSSS
-17 ENMEL
+17 EL

-36 GLIISILMLVVTLV
+36 GLVISIVMFVLTIV
-50 LLIIAITKVY
+50 LLIISITKLY
-60 SINQDFTSK
+60 SINQDFTSGN
-69 VVSYSTANN
+69 VSYETANS
-78 VNTVVASILLL
+78 VNQIVASLLLL
-89 LVTSMTGLI
+89 LVTSMAGLI
-98 FFRLYQEKP
+98 FFRLYQSKP
-107 PFSRGN
+107 PFSKGN

-119 VAVLLVLLSVLPIV
+119 VAILLIMLSVLPIL
-133 FQVGVA
+133 FQVGIA
-139 GFLNIPIK
+139 GFFNISIT

-172 DIVQRQISQRVSIQ
+172 DIMQRQTAQTVSLQ

-210 VSEYSKVIAKNMGMS
+210 ISEYSKIIANNMGMT

-247 SEIIEKESTLNDEEF
+247 SEILDKESSLNDEEF

-267 HVVAGEQLL
+267 HVVAGKQLL
-276 QNAEGNVMEMARQIA
+276 QNAEGAVMEMARQIA

-298 NGAGYLGKIG
+298 DGAGYMGKVG

-349 SGKKFDPEVVKVFI
+349 SGKKFDPEIIKVFI
-363 ICYKELLEVFK
+363 QCYKELLEVYK
-374 KYNKTASK
+374 KYNKTVSK
-382 DAPLPDEI
+382 DTPLSEDI
-390 VASYDKILGEF
+390 VASYDKILGNF
-401 NRKNQ
+401 SPRVK
-406 PQEESFVSVSKSYQ
+406 PKDEEAVSVSKSYQ